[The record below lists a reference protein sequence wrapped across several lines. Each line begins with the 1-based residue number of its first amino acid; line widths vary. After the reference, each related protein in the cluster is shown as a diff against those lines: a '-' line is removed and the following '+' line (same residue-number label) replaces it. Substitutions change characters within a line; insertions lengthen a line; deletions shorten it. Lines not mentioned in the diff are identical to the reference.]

1 MSWWY
6 GTIILCTFILRT
18 IVRNPRLTIQ
28 YSFQSTTLPTIV
40 GSILIQML
48 LTWIFMQI
56 RKR

>member
-18 IVRNPRLTIQ
+18 IVRSPKLTIQ
-28 YSFQSTTLPTIV
+28 YSFRYITLPTIV
-40 GSILIQML
+40 ESILIQML